1 MTEEAQKI
9 EVVKFQLINCVKNRS
24 FGGKGGLKDL
34 SDGRSLSST
43 LYEYIYDKTRRICW
57 SQDKPICFT

>member
-1 MTEEAQKI
+1 MTEEARKI
-9 EVVKFQLINCVKNRS
+9 EVVKFQLINCVKNRP
-24 FGGKGGLKDL
+24 FDGKGGLKHL

-57 SQDKPICFT
+57 SQDKPVCFT